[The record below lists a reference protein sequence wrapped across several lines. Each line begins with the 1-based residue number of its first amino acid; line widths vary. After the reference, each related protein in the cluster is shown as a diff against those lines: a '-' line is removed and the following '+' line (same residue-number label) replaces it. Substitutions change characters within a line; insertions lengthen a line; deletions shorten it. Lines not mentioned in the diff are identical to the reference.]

1 MHGTFSVRWHELNER
16 VWFLPGLITVLGP
29 ILAFIMLAIDRTPLH
44 SALILSYGGGPSSAI
59 SILSTIASSLATVVG
74 LIFSIAIITLQLVSS
89 QYTPRAM
96 HGFMQDRITQVIA
109 GAFVGI
115 FAYCI
120 VVLTAVRESAGPRQP
135 QTVFVPAVGVAFAI
149 ALAFLALALLL
160 VFIYHIGQSI
170 QVSTMAHS
178 IAGKTLR
185 AVDHLYPT
193 PVGRLVE
200 EDGVDLVRA
209 WHAAARPALIYI
221 PHPGYVRTIALVS
234 LTRELQRSG
243 IRLHL
248 TVCPGDFV
256 TPKTVVAEVWP
267 AVAADDICAAA
278 IRRYVSVVSER
289 TIEQDAAFGVRQLAD
304 IALRAISPAV
314 NDPTTA
320 VTCIGYLQSVI
331 ERLAERAI
339 PDAVRGFTDER
350 VTVVMRYHTF
360 KEYVELLVEI
370 GRYATGDVRV
380 SDAVLK
386 ALDGIAQCA
395 RAAGAHW
402 RLSLLEEAVSAV
414 AQPAREDA
422 RTDHDRALLRVRR
435 ARVERTLHA
444 GQDQ

>member
-1 MHGTFSVRWHELNER
+1 MHGTLSVRWHELNER
-16 VWFLPGLITVLGP
+16 VWFLPGLIAVLGP
-29 ILAFIMLAIDRTPLH
+29 LLAFIMLAIDQTPAH
-44 SALILSYGGGPSSAI
+44 AALILSYGGGPSSAI

-120 VVLTAVRESAGPRQP
+120 VVLTAVRESAGLRQP

-160 VFIYHIGQSI
+160 AFIYHIGQSI

-178 IAGKTLR
+178 IAEKTLR

-209 WHAAARPALIYI
+209 WHTAARPALMYI
-221 PHPGYVRTIALVS
+221 PHPGYVRTIALVP
-234 LTRELQRSG
+234 LARELQRSG

-248 TVCPGDFV
+248 MVCPGDFV

-267 AVAADDICAAA
+267 AAAVDDACVAA

-289 TIEQDAAFGVRQLAD
+289 TSEQDAAFGVRQLAD

-339 PDAVRGFTDER
+339 PDAVYGLTNER

-380 SDAVLK
+380 FDAVLK

-402 RLSLLEEAVSAV
+402 RLSFLEEAASAV
-414 AQPAREDA
+414 AQPAQEDA
-422 RTDHDRALLRVRR
+422 RTDHDRALLSVQRG
-435 ARVERTLHA
+435 RVERTLHA
-444 GQDQ
+444 GRTK